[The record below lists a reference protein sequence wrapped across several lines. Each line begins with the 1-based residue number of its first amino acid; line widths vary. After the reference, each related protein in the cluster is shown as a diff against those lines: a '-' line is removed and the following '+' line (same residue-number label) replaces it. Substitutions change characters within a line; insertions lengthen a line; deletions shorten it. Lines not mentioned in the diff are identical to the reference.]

1 MGFGLILPGLLSLLM
16 FRLVPIE
23 LFGFAAAYKGLDK
36 LSVYGKSF
44 VRAKYASAAIVAF
57 SAVDAVLWL
66 CKVFSLADISDADV
80 GDTVLSVL
88 NVVHTALVTVF
99 LVLLSLALCS
109 IAKKCGYAKGE
120 KRARF
125 GIIFTAVYVV
135 SLIIGAIVPSA
146 AAVPMFFSILL
157 YLYYP
162 YTVYGFYMMIVTD
175 DIIEKERIALEVFDK
190 RFGPGRKKK

>member
-16 FRLVPIE
+16 FRLVPVE

-36 LSVYGKSF
+36 LSVYGKDF

-66 CKVFSLADISDADV
+66 CKVFSLADISD
-80 GDTVLSVL
+80 TVLSVL
-88 NVVHTALVTVF
+88 NTVHTVLVAVF

>member
-1 MGFGLILPGLLSLLM
+1 MGFGLILPGILSLLM
-16 FRLVPIE
+16 YRLVPIE

-36 LSVYGKSF
+36 LSAYGKSF
-44 VRAKYASAAIVAF
+44 VRAKYASAALVAF
-57 SAVDAVLWL
+57 SAVDAVIWL
-66 CKVFSLADISDADV
+66 CKVFSLADN

-120 KRARF
+120 KRAKF

-190 RFGPGRKKK
+190 RFGSERKKK